1 MGLPVFLCTLFH
13 HRCSTTTLAR
23 LLPSTRNMY
32 VSTGESPK
40 REKKIDGRA
49 TERKKKTKKQ
59 KKMKKRKRGPVVSR
73 GFASPLSP
81 FCPSVCASCTCKR
94 VCVTRSGKKERDK
107 GSRDTKNGCSSTMV
121 KEVVV
126 EEEEEERRT
135 TTRRRTRRE
144 EYVEADRRKISRGTH
159 GRSVLV
165 AGGWRIGRVAM
176 EKRAGGIPRVRRLGP
191 PQRETPIR
199 EIRGVATPNL
209 PRCRRFSSA
218 WLIDSATNQRPR
230 RSSTSSSPPLCFSS
244 FTARVSLFLSL
255 SS

>member
-1 MGLPVFLCTLFH
+1 M
-13 HRCSTTTLAR
+13 
-23 LLPSTRNMY
+23 
-32 VSTGESPK
+32 
-40 REKKIDGRA
+40 
-49 TERKKKTKKQ
+49 
-59 KKMKKRKRGPVVSR
+59 
-73 GFASPLSP
+73 
-81 FCPSVCASCTCKR
+81 
-94 VCVTRSGKKERDK
+94 
-107 GSRDTKNGCSSTMV
+107 
-121 KEVVV
+121 

-244 FTARVSLFLSL
+244 FTARVSLSFSLFLRDTLCITTSTTSTNTNTNINVSISISNINTISPAPSPYRH
-255 SS
+255 SSSQVLGFYLMPLHHFYHATVSPTSALFYRVFILLNLCC